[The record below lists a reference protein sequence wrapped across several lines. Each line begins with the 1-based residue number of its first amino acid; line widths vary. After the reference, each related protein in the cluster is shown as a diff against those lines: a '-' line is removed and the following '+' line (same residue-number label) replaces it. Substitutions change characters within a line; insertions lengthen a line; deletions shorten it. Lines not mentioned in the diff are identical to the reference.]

1 MTTNV
6 SSELS
11 LGTLNYYDAHA
22 LEYCESTR
30 HLDLHEVYDRFLK
43 ELASGAHILD
53 AGCGSG
59 RDTKIFL
66 NRSYRVTAIEASTE
80 LARLASAFTNHR
92 SEILLFQNMEFH
104 EEFDGIWACASLLH
118 VPKIE
123 MKDVLER
130 FVKALKPGGVF
141 YISLKEG
148 EGERVAPDGRFF
160 NDYSARSFRELFAD
174 FPQLHELVFWKTE
187 ETRSQ
192 NHRQPWLNFILKKE

>member
-6 SSELS
+6 TPQSL
-11 LGTLNYYDAHA
+11 LGTVNYYDAHA
-22 LEYCESTR
+22 PEYCESTR
-30 HLDLHEVYDRFLK
+30 HLDLHEVHERFLR

-59 RDTKIFL
+59 RDTKAFL
-66 NRSYRVTAIEASTE
+66 SRGYQVTAIEASTE
-80 LARLASAFTNHR
+80 LARLASVFTNHP

-118 VPKIE
+118 VPKTE

-130 FVKALKPGGVF
+130 FVRALKPGGVF
-141 YISLKEG
+141 YMSLKEG

-160 NDYSARSFRELFAD
+160 NDYTARSFRDIFAGSSR
-174 FPQLHELVFWKTE
+174 LHELAFWKTDE
-187 ETRSQ
+187 IRSQ
-192 NHRQPWLNFILKKE
+192 THPQPWLNFILKKE